1 MANIVAIVGRP
12 NVGKSTLFNRL
23 TESRKAIVD
32 ESSGVTRDRHYGKS
46 DWNGRSF
53 SVIDTGGYITGSDDI
68 FESEIRKQVQL
79 AIDEANIILFVV
91 NTEDGLT
98 DMDKDVAQLL
108 RRSKKTIFLAANK
121 VDNSRRVN
129 EAAEFYAMG
138 LGEVYGISAMS
149 GSGTGELLDDMVK
162 AFNDEDYV
170 EVDLPKLAII
180 GQPNVGKSSLLN
192 TLIGTERAIVNPLAG
207 TTRDALY
214 TRYNSFGFDFLLID
228 TAGLRKKRVV
238 KEDLEFYSVMRS
250 IRAIEESDVC
260 ILMIDATL
268 GMNAQDLNILHLCET
283 NKKGVVIVVNKWDL
297 VEKDT
302 MSTKRYEEAIKTRLA
317 PFEDVPIIFT
327 SLTTKQRVHKALE
340 TALRVYHNKIKKV
353 PTSKLNKLILPY
365 IESFSPPAV
374 KGKTI
379 TVKYITQI
387 PGHSPAFVFFCNHP
401 QYIKESYKRF
411 LENKMRE
418 HFDFSGVP
426 ITLYFR
432 SKEKEKDDATS

>member
-1 MANIVAIVGRP
+1 
-12 NVGKSTLFNRL
+12 
-23 TESRKAIVD
+23 
-32 ESSGVTRDRHYGKS
+32 
-46 DWNGRSF
+46 
-53 SVIDTGGYITGSDDI
+53 
-68 FESEIRKQVQL
+68 
-79 AIDEANIILFVV
+79 LFVV

-374 KGKTI
+374 KGKNI